1 MNWTIVTIGKP
12 ALAWA
17 KDGVADYTARISKV
31 VNLKLTVLKENGQQ
45 RNGLAMLAASEKSL
59 RIVLDERGRQLRSVD
74 FAQWIKAKELGGTK
88 QVSLLIGGADGHSN
102 EVREASDECWSLSS
116 FTLQHELALV
126 VLLEQIYRAYS
137 ILRGTPYHRE

>member
-31 VNLKLTVLKENGQQ
+31 VNLKLAVLKENCQQ

-88 QVSLLIGGADGHSN
+88 HVSLLIGGADGHSN
-102 EVREASDECWSLSS
+102 EVREAADECWSLSS

>member
-1 MNWTIVTIGKP
+1 MTIGKP

-17 KDGVADYTARISKV
+17 KDGVADYTARISKAT
-31 VNLKLTVLKENGQQ
+31 NLKLTVLKENGQQ
-45 RNGLAMLAASEKSL
+45 RNGMAMLAASEKSL
-59 RIVLDERGRQLRSVD
+59 RIVLDERGMQLRSMD
-74 FAQWIKAKELGGTK
+74 FAQWIKVKELGGTK

-102 EVREASDECWSLSS
+102 EVREAADECWSLSS